1 MAGGAIIVAQ
11 RARANQYTGRFT
23 VFTFIAII
31 TGATTGLVTLSAP
44 HLPRRT
50 PFSASILIFALQEVI
65 EDVIDSDVLCAA
77 FGLRQW

>member
-50 PFSASILIFALQEVI
+50 PFFASTLILAPKKRSRILLI
-65 EDVIDSDVLCAA
+65 PDVLCAA